1 MRTAMA
7 GAEVGDDW
15 FGDDPTVNR
24 LQDRAAEV
32 TGKEAALYVPTG
44 TMANQIGIRLHVHGS
59 GHLVA
64 ATSGAHVASTEL
76 MTSAVLSGI
85 TFRTGDPG
93 PRAWMTADLARE
105 LVEAEDPYDVE
116 VVDLIAVENTVG
128 HAGGTVMPVEEI
140 RAIRK
145 VADDNDLPIHLD
157 GARIFNAAVA
167 AGVDVTEY
175 TREADTMM
183 FCVSKGLG
191 APIGSLVCGTREDIR
206 EARRLKILFG
216 GAWRQA
222 GIMAAAGLIALEE
235 GPKRL
240 HLDHERARRLAEA
253 VAEILPNSVDPAM
266 VETNMVYA
274 DTEAV
279 GLAPL
284 DAIERLR
291 DLGVG
296 ATFVSG
302 KVRMVTHVDVDDD
315 GLALALDA
323 WRTIAEPDH
332 AKDHRGDVMGLFT
345 KNYPEEIAVRI
356 PPGQRLVKSWPV
368 LHYGPIPKFDGTDW
382 DLEISGLVEH
392 PFTLTYAELQAL
404 PHVTVDADMHCVTGW
419 TTLDNTWEGVSFK
432 TLLEM
437 AKPTDEATW
446 VIAHSAHGYTSD
458 LSLQAM
464 SDDDVLVAW
473 RNHGEDLTAEHGW
486 PLRLVVPKRY
496 AWKSAKWL
504 TGLEFSAKN
513 TRGFWEVRGYHIH
526 AEPFA
531 EERYS
536 YQEGPRAELE
546 P

>member
-44 TMANQIGIRLHVHGS
+44 TMANQIGVRLHVHGS

-222 GIMAAAGLIALEE
+222 GIMAAAGLIALED

-240 HLDHERARRLAEA
+240 HLDHGRARRLAEA
-253 VAEILPNSVDPAM
+253 VAEILPGSVDPAM

-291 DLGVG
+291 HLGVG

-323 WRTIAEPDH
+323 WRTIAEAVPRTMS
-332 AKDHRGDVMGLFT
+332 KT
-345 KNYPEEIAVRI
+345 TEE
-356 PPGQRLVKSWPV
+356 
-368 LHYGPIPKFDGTDW
+368 T
-382 DLEISGLVEH
+382 
-392 PFTLTYAELQAL
+392 
-404 PHVTVDADMHCVTGW
+404 
-419 TTLDNTWEGVSFK
+419 
-432 TLLEM
+432 
-437 AKPTDEATW
+437 
-446 VIAHSAHGYTSD
+446 
-458 LSLQAM
+458 
-464 SDDDVLVAW
+464 
-473 RNHGEDLTAEHGW
+473 
-486 PLRLVVPKRY
+486 
-496 AWKSAKWL
+496 
-504 TGLEFSAKN
+504 
-513 TRGFWEVRGYHIH
+513 
-526 AEPFA
+526 
-531 EERYS
+531 
-536 YQEGPRAELE
+536 
-546 P
+546 

>member
-44 TMANQIGIRLHVHGS
+44 TMANQIGVRLHVHGS

-85 TFRTGDPG
+85 TFRTGVPG

-222 GIMAAAGLIALEE
+222 GIMAAAGLIALED

-240 HLDHERARRLAEA
+240 HLDHGRARRLAEA
-253 VAEILPNSVDPAM
+253 VAEILPGSVDPAM

-291 DLGVG
+291 HLGVG

-323 WRTIAEPDH
+323 WRTIAE
-332 AKDHRGDVMGLFT
+332 A
-345 KNYPEEIAVRI
+345 
-356 PPGQRLVKSWPV
+356 
-368 LHYGPIPKFDGTDW
+368 
-382 DLEISGLVEH
+382 
-392 PFTLTYAELQAL
+392 
-404 PHVTVDADMHCVTGW
+404 
-419 TTLDNTWEGVSFK
+419 
-432 TLLEM
+432 
-437 AKPTDEATW
+437 
-446 VIAHSAHGYTSD
+446 
-458 LSLQAM
+458 
-464 SDDDVLVAW
+464 
-473 RNHGEDLTAEHGW
+473 
-486 PLRLVVPKRY
+486 VPKTMS
-496 AWKSAKWL
+496 K
-504 TGLEFSAKN
+504 T
-513 TRGFWEVRGYHIH
+513 T
-526 AEPFA
+526 
-531 EERYS
+531 EET
-536 YQEGPRAELE
+536 
-546 P
+546 